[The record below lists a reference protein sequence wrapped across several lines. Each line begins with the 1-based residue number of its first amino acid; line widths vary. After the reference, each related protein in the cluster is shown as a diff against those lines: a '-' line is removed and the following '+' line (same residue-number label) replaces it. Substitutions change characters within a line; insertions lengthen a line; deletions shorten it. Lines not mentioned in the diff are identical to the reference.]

1 MTPRKKTGK
10 FDTFYALF
18 EQMGFKSDDRRDF
31 IADFT
36 EGKYMSLTDLYDNDL
51 SLYNWMI
58 AQMQIKVAEYRKT
71 KSKLRQ
77 QLIAAIFAHF
87 ERQELKVNID
97 YVKTVAC
104 RAAKCDDFNKIPEDK
119 LRSLIH
125 EFNNKKVHLQPISS
139 RTQQRLAMNFHLN

>member
-10 FDTFYALF
+10 FAIFYALF
-18 EQMGFKSDDRRDF
+18 EQMGFKSSDRRDF
-31 IADFT
+31 ICDFT
-36 EGKYMSLTDLYDNDL
+36 DGKFTSLQGLYEHDLE
-51 SLYNWMI
+51 LYNWMI

-87 ERQELKVNID
+87 ERQELRVNID

-119 LRSLIH
+119 LRSLMH
-125 EFNNKKVHLQPISS
+125 EFNNKKVFLQPIS
-139 RTQQRLAMNFHLN
+139 RQTQQRLAMNFHLN